1 MSTIE
6 SSSDKDSAMGNYLKA
21 VIAARKSDATGAANY
36 LKAAFAKD
44 GSLKPKAQTDMEF
57 LKIKDNEAIKSALN

>member
-1 MSTIE
+1 
-6 SSSDKDSAMGNYLKA
+6 MGNYLKA

-44 GSLKPKAQTDMEF
+44 GSLKQNAQTDMEF
-57 LKIKDNEAIKSALN
+57 LKIREIEAVKSALN